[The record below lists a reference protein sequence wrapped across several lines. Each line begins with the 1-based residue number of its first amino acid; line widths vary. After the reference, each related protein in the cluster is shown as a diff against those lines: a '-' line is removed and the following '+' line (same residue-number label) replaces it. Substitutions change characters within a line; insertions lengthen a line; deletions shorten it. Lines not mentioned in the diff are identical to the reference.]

1 MKIQLELSPQQA
13 RDVFNQIFT
22 SALDGTSPKV
32 VVHSQPAKKRYYTK
46 RGKVV
51 SVPFHSLTPLVR
63 RYVEKNV
70 VVGKTFDRHSIQG
83 YINQCLKRKIAPWTV
98 SDALKH
104 EIKKAKNISRVG
116 RGLYQREK

>member
-1 MKIQLELSPQQA
+1 MKIELELTPQQA
-13 RDVFNQIFT
+13 KDIFNQMFT
-22 SALDGTSPKV
+22 SALDGTPKV
-32 VVHSQPAKKRYYTK
+32 VVHSQQASKRHYMK
-46 RGKVV
+46 RVKVV

-70 VVGKTFDRHSIQG
+70 TVGNTFNRHSVQS

-104 EIKKAKNISRVG
+104 EIKKTRTITRVG
-116 RGLYQREK
+116 RGLYLREK